1 VNGSKSTSGG
11 RARRDKVVVM
21 QSIVPNLFVPS
32 IETCLPFYVRL
43 GFAKTVGVPHPP
55 DAGDAAPLGFV
66 ILKHGEVE
74 LMLQTL
80 ASVAADVAGLEKDTY
95 RSALYIRVASLDPI
109 RTALEGWPRVVPERT
124 TFYGAREIIV
134 RDPAGN
140 VLSFAAH
147 ES

>member
-1 VNGSKSTSGG
+1 
-11 RARRDKVVVM
+11 M
-21 QSIVPNLFVPS
+21 QSIVPNLIVPS
-32 IETCLPFYVRL
+32 IEDCLPFYLRL
-43 GFAKTVGVPHPP
+43 GFEKSVGVPHPP
-55 DAGDAAPLGFV
+55 DGGDSAPLGFV
-66 ILKHGEVE
+66 ILKRGELE
-74 LMLQTL
+74 LMLQTI
-80 ASVAADVAGLEKDTY
+80 ASVASDVPGLEKDTY
-95 RSALYIRVASLDPI
+95 RSALYVRVRSLDPI